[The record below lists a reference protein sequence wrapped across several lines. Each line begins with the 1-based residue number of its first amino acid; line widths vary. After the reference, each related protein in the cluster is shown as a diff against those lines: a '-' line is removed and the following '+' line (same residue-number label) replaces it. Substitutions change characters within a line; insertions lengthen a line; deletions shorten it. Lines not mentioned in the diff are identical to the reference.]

1 MVQYVKLSVGC
12 ASEEMADIVMAFL
25 ADYPFE
31 SFDAR
36 PSQSGVTLDAYIRA
50 SCWEESRDE
59 ALAAVAEY
67 GTLLGEERVEDENWN
82 ERWEQESFERVV
94 VDDNIVIRAPYHEV
108 PTDPNTLDIIVTP
121 RMAFGSGHH
130 QTTRMM
136 CRNILAV
143 ACRGRVLDVGCGTG
157 VLSFVALK
165 AGASYADAVDIDPWS
180 VESAREA
187 AVLNGLDA
195 QMEIMEGTV
204 ESVEGRRYDMVMAN
218 INRNI
223 ILADI
228 ERYVA
233 LLNDGGSLLL
243 SGFLLDDVPIIVA
256 RAEELGLSLKR
267 TLRDEEWVALSLT
280 K

>member
-50 SCWEESRDE
+50 SSWEESRDE

-67 GTLLGEERVEDENWN
+67 GTLLGEECVEDENWN

-94 VDDNIVIRAPYHEV
+94 VDDNIVIRAPYHEAL
-108 PTDPNTLDIIVTP
+108 TDPNTLDIIVTP

-195 QMEIMEGTV
+195 HMEIMEGTV

-256 RAEELGLSLKR
+256 RAEELGLCLKR
-267 TLRDEEWVALSLT
+267 TLRDEEWVAISLT

>member
-31 SFDAR
+31 SFDAK

-50 SCWEESRDE
+50 SCWEESRE
-59 ALAAVAEY
+59 ESLAAISEY
-67 GTLLGEERVEDENWN
+67 GTLLGEVLIEDENWN
-82 ERWEQESFERVV
+82 ERWEQESFERVEI
-94 VDDNIVIRAPYHEV
+94 DDTIVIRAPYHEV
-108 PTDPNTLDIIVTP
+108 PTAPNTLDIIVTP

-165 AGASYADAVDIDPWS
+165 AGATHADAVDIDPWS

-187 AVLNGLDA
+187 AMLNGLDR
-195 QMEIMEGTV
+195 QIEIMEGTV

-228 ERYVA
+228 ERYAA

-243 SGFLLDDVPIIVA
+243 SGFLLDDVSVIVA
-256 RAEELGLSLKR
+256 RAEELGLCLKR
-267 TLRDEEWVALSLT
+267 TLHDEEWVALSLT

>member
-50 SCWEESRDE
+50 SSWEESRDE

-67 GTLLGEERVEDENWN
+67 GTLLGEECVEDENWN

-195 QMEIMEGTV
+195 QMEIVEGTV

-223 ILADI
+223 ILTDI

-233 LLNDGGSLLL
+233 LLNVGGSLLL
-243 SGFLLDDVPIIVA
+243 SGFLLDDVSDIVA

>member
-25 ADYPFE
+25 VDYPFE

-94 VDDNIVIRAPYHEV
+94 VDDNIVIRAPYHEA

-195 QMEIMEGTV
+195 QMEIVEGTV

-243 SGFLLDDVPIIVA
+243 SGFLLDDVSDIVA
-256 RAEELGLSLKR
+256 RAEELGLCLKR

>member
-1 MVQYVKLSVGC
+1 MVHYVKLSVGC

-36 PSQSGVTLDAYIRA
+36 PSASGVTLDAYIRA
-50 SCWEESRDE
+50 SCWEESRSE
-59 ALAAVAEY
+59 ALALIAEY
-67 GTLLGEERVEDENWN
+67 GTLLGEEHIEDENWN

-94 VDDNIVIRAPYHEV
+94 VDDTIVIRAPYHEA
-108 PTDPNTLDIIVTP
+108 PTNPETIDVIVTP

-136 CRNILAV
+136 CRNIMA
-143 ACRGRVLDVGCGTG
+143 AKCHDRVLDVGCGTG

-165 AGASYADAVDIDPWS
+165 SGATHADAVDIDPWS

-187 AVLNGLDA
+187 AVLNSLDA
-195 QMEIMEGTV
+195 QMEIIEGTV
-204 ESVEGRRYDMVMAN
+204 ESVEGRHYDMVMAN

-223 ILADI
+223 ILADM
-228 ERYVA
+228 ERYA
-233 LLNDGGSLLL
+233 TLLNSGGRLLL
-243 SGFLLDDVPIIVA
+243 SGFLRDDVSLIVR
-256 RAEELGLSLKR
+256 RAEELGLSL
-267 TLRDEEWVALSLT
+267 LGELHDEEWVALTLI

>member
-31 SFDAR
+31 SFDAQ

-50 SCWEESRDE
+50 TNWEESRDE
-59 ALAAVAEY
+59 ALASVAEY
-67 GTLLGEERVEDENWN
+67 GTLLGEECVEDENWN

-94 VDDNIVIRAPYHEV
+94 VDENIVIRAPYHEA

-204 ESVEGRRYDMVMAN
+204 ESVVGRRYDMVMAN

-243 SGFLLDDVPIIVA
+243 SGFLLDDVSDIVA

>member
-59 ALAAVAEY
+59 ALAAVVEY
-67 GTLLGEERVEDENWN
+67 GTLLGEECVEDENWN

-94 VDDNIVIRAPYHEV
+94 VDKNIVIRAPYHEV

-187 AVLNGLDA
+187 AVLNGLDG
-195 QMEIMEGTV
+195 QMEIVEGTV
-204 ESVEGRRYDMVMAN
+204 ESVVGRRYDMVMAN

-228 ERYVA
+228 ERYVT

-243 SGFLLDDVPIIVA
+243 SGFLLDDVSVIVE
-256 RAEELGLSLKR
+256 RAEELGLSLRR
-267 TLRDEEWVALSLT
+267 TLRDEEWMALSLT